1 MIDKIHYA
9 GTVYVRYDYI
19 TFCTVKPE
27 SDWSTLPL
35 FDVVFINHPVALA
48 G

>member
-1 MIDKIHYA
+1 MMDKIQYA
-9 GTVYVRYDYI
+9 GTVHARYNYI
-19 TFCTVKPE
+19 IFCTVKPE

-35 FDVVFINHPVALA
+35 FDVVFINHDVALA